1 MGKMFYNDGRIYE
14 VALTKKLNKKQME
27 NIRLIQAE
35 WNKYNGLVIG
45 FIGYNDRHLISI
57 NSSWKEF
64 FIIELFF
71 IQFKIYDTTP

>member
-1 MGKMFYNDGRIYE
+1 VLALGG
-14 VALTKKLNKKQME
+14 LTKILNKKQME

-35 WNKYNGLVIG
+35 WNKYNGLVFG

>member
-1 MGKMFYNDGRIYE
+1 
-14 VALTKKLNKKQME
+14 ME
-27 NIRLIQAE
+27 NIRLIQVE

-45 FIGYNDRHLISI
+45 FISYNNIHLFSI

-64 FIIELFF
+64 FIVELFF

>member
-1 MGKMFYNDGRIYE
+1 
-14 VALTKKLNKKQME
+14 ME

-35 WNKYNGLVIG
+35 WNKHNGLVIG
-45 FIGYNDRHLISI
+45 FIGYNNRHLFSI
-57 NSSWKEF
+57 NSSLKEF

>member
-1 MGKMFYNDGRIYE
+1 
-14 VALTKKLNKKQME
+14 ME
-27 NIRLIQAE
+27 SIILIQAE